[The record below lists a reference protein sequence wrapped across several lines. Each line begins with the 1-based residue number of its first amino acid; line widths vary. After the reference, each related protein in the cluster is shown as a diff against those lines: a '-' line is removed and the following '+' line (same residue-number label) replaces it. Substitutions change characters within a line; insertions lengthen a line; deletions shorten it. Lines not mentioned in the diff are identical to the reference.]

1 MVPRDFRP
9 LVASFYIK
17 EEKKM
22 KLFDELKWR
31 GLVDNITSEELIDKI
46 NEGGLT
52 FYIGIDPTADSLH
65 IGHYSSVIAMT
76 KRLLDAGHHPII
88 IAGGGTGL
96 IGDPKP
102 NLERPMI
109 SKEAVLKNIEGIKK
123 QLDKILGT
131 DIKIIN
137 NADWLLQMNAID
149 FLRDYGKHFNINYML
164 SKDTVKRRLELGIT
178 YTEFSY
184 MILQSIDFLKL
195 YEKYG
200 VTLQIGGQDQWGN
213 ITSGLELIRKIHGID
228 TKCYGM
234 TMPLITRADG
244 TKFGK
249 SESGKSV
256 WLDATKTSPYE
267 MYQFFVNTEDSKVI
281 EYLKKLTFLNP
292 TQIDELERSLKE
304 HPEQRLAQK
313 ALAESII
320 TFVHSK
326 EDYEEAVK
334 ITEALFNNEIKKLNA
349 KQIAEAFQDFD
360 IKKIEIGESL
370 VDLLIRLGASQSKR
384 EAREFITNG
393 AITINGEKY
402 TDVLTTINDDMFI
415 YNYLIIKRGKKN
427 YYIASK

>member
-1 MVPRDFRP
+1 
-9 LVASFYIK
+9 
-17 EEKKM
+17 M

-52 FYIGIDPTADSLH
+52 FYIGVDPTADSLH

-102 NLERPMI
+102 NIERPMI

-164 SKDTVKRRLELGIT
+164 SKDTVKRRLDLGIT

-292 TQIDELERSLKE
+292 TKIDELERSLKE

-326 EDYEEAVK
+326 EDYEEAIK